1 MNPYWVRLIPTSA
14 PVEGFSHATANST
27 AVMKAALTLFQR
39 CTPSV
44 GVMLGRRALI
54 ACLVLTGAMGIATP
68 ALPQDVQAPCRL
80 CDTTSL
86 STEDKPASPISLDVE
101 ASLDFDQLI
110 LAGTG
115 SGTAELGPDGTRSV
129 TGTVTAISARA
140 MVGEVTIRGEPGRQL
155 RIDLPRNI
163 ELFGFNGGS
172 IQIDSIRSNL
182 PPAPRLDSN
191 GKLSFR
197 FGGVIR
203 VAGDT
208 DGQFRGDVRIDVDYF

>member
-14 PVEGFSHATANST
+14 TVESIFHVPANST
-27 AVMKAALTLFQR
+27 ALMKAALTLFQR
-39 CTPSV
+39 ASPSV
-44 GVMLGRRALI
+44 RRMLGRCPLLACLALI
-54 ACLVLTGAMGIATP
+54 GATALAAP
-68 ALPQDVQAPCRL
+68 ASPQDVQAPCRL
-80 CDTTSL
+80 CDASA
-86 STEDKPASPISLDVE
+86 SASEEKPAAPIVLDVA

-110 LAGTG
+110 LAGIG
-115 SGTAELGPDGTRSV
+115 AGTAELGPDGSRSV

-140 MVGEVTIRGEPGRQL
+140 MVGEVVIRGEPGRML
-155 RIDLPRNI
+155 RVDLPRNI

-172 IQIDSIRSNL
+172 IQVDSIRSDL

-191 GKLSFR
+191 GRLSFR

>member
-1 MNPYWVRLIPTSA
+1 MNPYWVRSIPTSTPA
-14 PVEGFSHATANST
+14 VGFFHASANST

-39 CTPSV
+39 CAPSV
-44 GVMLGRRALI
+44 RAMSGRCPLL
-54 ACLVLTGAMGIATP
+54 ACLAIFTAMALAAP

-80 CDTTSL
+80 CDTTSF
-86 STEDKPASPISLDVE
+86 SIEAKPATPITLDVE

-115 SGTAELGPDGTRSV
+115 SGTAELGPDGSRSV
-129 TGTVTAISARA
+129 TGTVTALSARA
-140 MVGEVTIRGEPGRQL
+140 MVGEVIIRGEPGRMV
-155 RIDLPRNI
+155 RVDLPRNI

-172 IQIDSIRSNL
+172 IHIDSIRSDL
-182 PPAPRLDSN
+182 QPAPRLDSN

-203 VAGDT
+203 VTGDT

>member
-1 MNPYWVRLIPTSA
+1 
-14 PVEGFSHATANST
+14 
-27 AVMKAALTLFQR
+27 
-39 CTPSV
+39 
-44 GVMLGRRALI
+44 MLGRRALI
-54 ACLVLTGAMGIATP
+54 ACLASIAGTGIATP

-80 CDTTSL
+80 CDTNSQ
-86 STEDKPASPISLDVE
+86 SFEEKPATPISLDVE

-110 LAGTG
+110 LAGAG
-115 SGTAELGPDGTRSV
+115 SGSAELGPDGSRSV
-129 TGTVTAISARA
+129 AGTVTALSARA
-140 MVGEVTIRGEPGRQL
+140 MVGEVIVRGEPGRMV

-172 IQIDSIRSNL
+172 IRVDSIRSDL
-182 PPAPRLDSN
+182 PAAPRLDSN

>member
-14 PVEGFSHATANST
+14 PVDGHFHGMVSST

-39 CTPSV
+39 CPSSV
-44 GVMLGRRALI
+44 SLMMGRRAFV
-54 ACLVLTGAMGIATP
+54 ACLALIGAMGLAAP

-80 CDTTSL
+80 CDTSSTSID
-86 STEDKPASPISLDVE
+86 DKPAAPISLDVE

-115 SGTAELGPDGTRSV
+115 SGTAELGPDGTRLV
-129 TGTVTAISARA
+129 TGAVTALSARA

-155 RIDLPRNI
+155 RVDLPRNI

-172 IQIDSIRSNL
+172 IQIEFDPFRPSVGA
-182 PPAPRLDSN
+182 APRFERKAQFPIRRSHP
-191 GKLSFR
+191 R
-197 FGGVIR
+197 GGRYGRAVPR
-203 VAGDT
+203 RLA
-208 DGQFRGDVRIDVDYF
+208 IDVDYF

>member
-1 MNPYWVRLIPTSA
+1 M
-14 PVEGFSHATANST
+14 
-27 AVMKAALTLFQR
+27 
-39 CTPSV
+39 
-44 GVMLGRRALI
+44 GRRANV
-54 ACLVLTGAMGIATP
+54 ACLVLIGAMGIAAP

-80 CDTTSL
+80 CDAGPTSI
-86 STEDKPASPISLDVE
+86 EEKPASPISLDVE

-110 LAGTG
+110 LSGTG

-129 TGTVTAISARA
+129 TGTVTALSARA
-140 MVGEVTIRGEPGRQL
+140 MVGEVIIRGEPGRML
-155 RIDLPRNI
+155 RVDLPRNI

-172 IQIDSIRSNL
+172 ISIDSIRSDL
-182 PPAPRLDSN
+182 PAAPRLDSN

-203 VAGDT
+203 VSGDT

>member
-1 MNPYWVRLIPTSA
+1 M
-14 PVEGFSHATANST
+14 

-39 CTPSV
+39 CAPSV
-44 GVMLGRRALI
+44 AAMLGRRALI
-54 ACLVLTGAMGIATP
+54 ACLALIAGTGIATP

-80 CDTTSL
+80 CDTNSQ
-86 STEDKPASPISLDVE
+86 SFEEKPATPISLDVE

-110 LAGTG
+110 LAGAG
-115 SGTAELGPDGTRSV
+115 SGTAELGPDGSRSV
-129 TGTVTAISARA
+129 TGTITALSARA
-140 MVGEVTIRGEPGRQL
+140 MVGEVIVRGEPGRMV
-155 RIDLPRNI
+155 RVDLPRNI
-163 ELFGFNGGS
+163 ELFGFNGGT
-172 IQIDSIRSNL
+172 IRVDSIRSDL
-182 PPAPRLDSN
+182 PAAPRLDSN